1 MKLTG
6 YTNAYNSLTNF
17 EYDWSEWIDRKRKLC
32 EFAETCWEKK
42 SWNHFKLTNFWRI
55 WAIWNHCGP
64 PALFQPD
71 PMKTFVQSSIEY
83 LHGLITRQTNVDK
96 DRSKVFKVIQ
106 LPSKSLIDV
115 HFNIK
120 LTGNGN
126 YVHFNI
132 NYKSRQWTRPPPPW
146 PFSNNIG
153 TIFSKQWWTWL

>member
-1 MKLTG
+1 MSARVWQVLNQMQWLETEIMWICWNLLGRKIVK
-6 YTNAYNSLTNF
+6 SLQFNWF
-17 EYDWSEWIDRKRKLC
+17 LADLSHL
-32 EFAETCWEKK
+32 K
-42 SWNHFKLTNFWRI
+42 SLR
-55 WAIWNHCGP
+55 

-83 LHGLITRQTNVDK
+83 LHGLITWQTNVDK
-96 DRSKVFKVIQ
+96 DRSKVFTVIQ

-132 NYKSRQWTRPPPPW
+132 NKSRQWTRPPPPW

>member
-1 MKLTG
+1 MKLTD
-6 YTNAYNSLTNF
+6 NVNDYNSLTNF
-17 EYDWSEWIDRKRKLC
+17 EYEVNELTGKGNYVNLLKL
-32 EFAETCWEKK
+32 ASWEKK
-42 SWNHFKLTNFWRI
+42 SWNHFTLTYFWRI
-55 WAIWNHCGP
+55 WAIWNHCGQ

-96 DRSKVFKVIQ
+96 DRSKVFTVIQ

-115 HFNIK
+115 HFNI
-120 LTGNGN
+120 N
-126 YVHFNI
+126 
-132 NYKSRQWTRPPPPW
+132 KSRQWTRSPPPW